1 MLKIKKDYFQI
12 RNSRKVILIF
22 HFSGNVLCYYYGDL
36 LTEEQVS
43 EKYDNQQIS
52 PDRLMKINPFNQTSP
67 IFIDASKHCLAAFI
81 NSNHGSNKECNVEF
95 VEKSFDDP
103 STVDFINIV
112 SVVAIKEISIGEEL
126 LINYGSK
133 FSFTEDELEFKV
145 ISIKSSEE
153 RVEKEKR

>member
-1 MLKIKKDYFQI
+1 
-12 RNSRKVILIF
+12 
-22 HFSGNVLCYYYGDL
+22 
-36 LTEEQVS
+36 
-43 EKYDNQQIS
+43 
-52 PDRLMKINPFNQTSP
+52 MKIHPFNQTSSV
-67 IFIDASKHCLAAFI
+67 FIDASKHCLAAFI
-81 NSNHGSNKECNVEF
+81 NSNHGSDKECNVEF

-112 SVVAIKEISIGEEL
+112 SVVAIKEISIDEEL

-153 RVEKEKR
+153 RVEKEKRRKEIILSKNSNFINLCQR